1 MNQSKL
7 DGMIETSLE
16 NLKKIVDVNTVVGE
30 AIKTDAG
37 VTVIPISKVS
47 LGYVSGGTDYA
58 SKRSK
63 PDNTPIGNFA
73 GGGGSGATILP
84 LGFLVIYADGQVEF
98 LSAQPK
104 GASGGSTVDSVIG
117 LVEKSPDIVEKFKR
131 IFTKKKDK
139 TEDKSEAEEEA
150 ETEAAVYS
158 D

>member
-30 AIKTDAG
+30 AIKTDSG

-47 LGYVSGGTDYA
+47 LGYVSGGTDFGGKKA
-58 SKRSK
+58 TATTVS
-63 PDNTPIGNFA
+63 TTNFA

-84 LGFLVIYADGQVEF
+84 LGFLVIHADGQVEF
-98 LSAQPK
+98 LAAQAKASA
-104 GASGGSTVDSVIG
+104 GGGSTVDSVIG

-131 IFTKKKDK
+131 IFTKKTTDK
-139 TEDKSEAEEEA
+139 KEDTTPNEEKAEEANA
-150 ETEAAVYS
+150 E
-158 D
+158 